1 MRMPLRH
8 PQRKTVRRAGSHGTP
23 IGMLIGARF
32 PELFNPIFSGPDSPA
47 QKLPELGFL
56 LNSSPSKEGFFFSQQ
71 ARPRGKLCSFRLTP
85 STEPLSSNHPNRD
98 ADGIKSPHATR
109 LIDSATATRLFIQV
123 KMRFQS
129 FREVELIMQRAFE
142 LDIPQTLEDICDP
155 TRLALI
161 VYDMQIGIVK
171 QIENGQEITD
181 KALQVLDA
189 ARKAGVRVFF
199 TRHMSLPKELMG
211 VSQFRMA
218 MAWQRVKS
226 PNEVKP
232 WFLRDAPGFHLIPEI
247 NPLPS
252 EAIFDKI
259 TMSAFEGT
267 PLNIALR
274 DCGIDA
280 FAIVGIAMEIGIE
293 PTVRQGSDLGYITVV
308 VKDACGFGHREAAER
323 SIASLEFAGNAL
335 LTNVETIC
343 VQFRRIQS
351 QQAAVRA

>member
-1 MRMPLRH
+1 
-8 PQRKTVRRAGSHGTP
+8 
-23 IGMLIGARF
+23 
-32 PELFNPIFSGPDSPA
+32 
-47 QKLPELGFL
+47 
-56 LNSSPSKEGFFFSQQ
+56 
-71 ARPRGKLCSFRLTP
+71 
-85 STEPLSSNHPNRD
+85 
-98 ADGIKSPHATR
+98 
-109 LIDSATATRLFIQV
+109 
-123 KMRFQS
+123 
-129 FREVELIMQRAFE
+129 MQRAFE

-181 KALQVLDA
+181 NVLRVLDA

-218 MAWQRVKS
+218 MAWQQVKS
-226 PNEVKP
+226 PNEVMP

-259 TMSAFEGT
+259 TMSA
-267 PLNIALR
+267 
-274 DCGIDA
+274 
-280 FAIVGIAMEIGIE
+280 GIAMEIGIE
-293 PTVRQGSDLGYITVV
+293 PTVRHGSDLGYIPVV
-308 VKDACGFGHREAAER
+308 VKDACGFGHRDAAER
-323 SIASLEFAGNAL
+323 SIASLEFAADAL

-343 VQFRRIQS
+343 VQFRRIQT
-351 QQAAVRA
+351 QRTVVRA